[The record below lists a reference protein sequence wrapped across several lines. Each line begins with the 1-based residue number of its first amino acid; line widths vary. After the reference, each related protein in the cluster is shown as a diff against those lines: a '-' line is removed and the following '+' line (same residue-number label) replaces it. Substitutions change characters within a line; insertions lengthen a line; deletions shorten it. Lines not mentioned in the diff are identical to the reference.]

1 MYKTRKG
8 KMDFRICNTA
18 AYTQVKKLFFPIKE
32 EEVIYFLMTE
42 KRKILLYTT
51 FFISTFPKLCSM
63 EHCWEKC
70 YYYTTKEKKEIKG
83 KGRRGRER
91 ERNEKRKGK
100 EHVRISFWENYN
112 EK

>member
-8 KMDFRICNTA
+8 KMDFRICNMA

-42 KRKILLYTT
+42 KRKILLYAT

-63 EHCWEKC
+63 EHC
-70 YYYTTKEKKEIKG
+70 
-83 KGRRGRER
+83 
-91 ERNEKRKGK
+91 
-100 EHVRISFWENYN
+100 
-112 EK
+112 